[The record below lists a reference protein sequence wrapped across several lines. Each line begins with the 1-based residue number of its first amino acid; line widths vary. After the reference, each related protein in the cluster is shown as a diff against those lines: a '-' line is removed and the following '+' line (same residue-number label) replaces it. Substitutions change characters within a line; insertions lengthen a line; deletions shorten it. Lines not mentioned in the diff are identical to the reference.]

1 MNLQILGERRLGE
14 DKFSLLMIVQI
25 VAANSSISVLTEIN
39 IFSELLHSQ
48 EGLVSFFKLSSFANA
63 TRF

>member
-1 MNLQILGERRLGE
+1 
-14 DKFSLLMIVQI
+14 MIVQI

-39 IFSELLHSQ
+39 IFSESLHSQ

-63 TRF
+63 TRS

>member
-1 MNLQILGERRLGE
+1 MRSSSNELKNCGQ
-14 DKFSLLMIVQI
+14 
-25 VAANSSISVLTEIN
+25 SSISVLTEIN

-63 TRF
+63 TRS